1 MQDQNMNQNQQ
12 PENNN
17 QFNNYQSEN
26 QNGYTEYYNAPYGQP
41 TYTPQPRKVKKEK
54 KPLGRGAV
62 TAAIAVSLVLSLL
75 VGAGGGVLAARYF
88 GGGSAGSTV
97 LYKSVELQD
106 QNGDAITE
114 QMSVNEVV
122 QLNQSSVVEITTEQ
136 VTTGQFMM
144 QYISQ
149 GAGSGVIISED
160 GYIVTNFHVI
170 EDATNISV
178 KIDNEH
184 VYTAKIIGADEQS
197 DLAVLKIDA
206 TGLSPAS
213 FGESAGLEI
222 GDQVVAIGNPLGQLG
237 GTVTSG
243 IISALDREIT
253 IDNQTMT
260 LLQTDTA
267 INPGNSG
274 GGLFNLSGQLVGIVN
289 AKSSGTD
296 VEGLG
301 FAIPIDTAKPIIEDL
316 IEHGYV
322 TGRVELGITI
332 IDISDEQTALLY
344 RVSEPGL
351 YIYSVNSGSAASEA
365 GLQSGDRIISI
376 NGTEVEN
383 KTDFTDELE
392 KYSVGEVITLR
403 TQRGSNTMD
412 VNVTLR
418 ESGRQLGNTSTN
430 QSQDFGL
437 GDLFR

>member
-1 MQDQNMNQNQQ
+1 
-12 PENNN
+12 
-17 QFNNYQSEN
+17 
-26 QNGYTEYYNAPYGQP
+26 
-41 TYTPQPRKVKKEK
+41 
-54 KPLGRGAV
+54 
-62 TAAIAVSLVLSLL
+62 
-75 VGAGGGVLAARYF
+75 
-88 GGGSAGSTV
+88 
-97 LYKSVELQD
+97 
-106 QNGDAITE
+106 
-114 QMSVNEVV
+114 
-122 QLNQSSVVEITTEQ
+122 
-136 VTTGQFMM
+136 
-144 QYISQ
+144 
-149 GAGSGVIISED
+149 
-160 GYIVTNFHVI
+160 
-170 EDATNISV
+170 
-178 KIDNEH
+178 
-184 VYTAKIIGADEQS
+184 
-197 DLAVLKIDA
+197 
-206 TGLSPAS
+206 
-213 FGESAGLEI
+213 
-222 GDQVVAIGNPLGQLG
+222 
-237 GTVTSG
+237 
-243 IISALDREIT
+243 
-253 IDNQTMT
+253 MT

-332 IDISDEQTALLY
+332 IDIADEQTALMY

-403 TQRGSNTMD
+403 IQRGSNTMD